1 MMLGEF
7 IKQFSHNNMIRLH
20 YNTKEGYECVLNDH
34 NEVSMDWEVL
44 KGKSKNRHY
53 INNEVVKLVSILY
66 TSGHYPEAINIVIEK
81 LDNQPFIEEVIDDRS
96 SFSESINV
104 K

>member
-20 YNTKEGYECVLNDH
+20 YKTKEGYECVLNDH

-44 KGKSKNRHY
+44 EGKSKNRHY

>member
-1 MMLGEF
+1 MKLGEF

-20 YNTKEGYECVLNDH
+20 YKTDKGYECVLNDH

-44 KGKSKNRHY
+44 KGESKNRHY

-66 TSGHYPEAINIVIEK
+66 TSGHYSEAINIVIEK
-81 LDNQPFIEEVIDDRS
+81 LDNQPFIEEVIEDKS
-96 SFSESINV
+96 SFSKSM
-104 K
+104 

>member
-1 MMLGEF
+1 MLGEF

-20 YNTKEGYECVLNDH
+20 YKTKEGYECVLNDH

-96 SFSESINV
+96 SFSESIKV

>member
-1 MMLGEF
+1 MKLGEF
-7 IKQFSHNNMIRLH
+7 IEKFRHNNMIRLH
-20 YNTKEGYECVLNDH
+20 YKTKEGYECVLNDH

-81 LDNQPFIEEVIDDRS
+81 LDNQPQLEDLSTYDNFPKYENI
-96 SFSESINV
+96 
-104 K
+104 

>member
-1 MMLGEF
+1 MKLGEF
-7 IKQFSHNNMIRLH
+7 IKNFSHNNMIRLH
-20 YNTKEGYECVLNDH
+20 YKTDKGYECVLNDH

-81 LDNQPFIEEVIDDRS
+81 LDNQPFIGEVIEEQICH
-96 SFSESINV
+96 SEAVS
-104 K
+104 

>member
-20 YNTKEGYECVLNDH
+20 YKTKEGYECVLNDH

-96 SFSESINV
+96 SFSESIKV

>member
-1 MMLGEF
+1 MKLGEF
-7 IKQFSHNNMIRLH
+7 IKNFSHNNMIRLH
-20 YNTKEGYECVLNDH
+20 YKTDKGYECVLNDH

-81 LDNQPFIEEVIDDRS
+81 LDNQPFIEEVIEEQICH
-96 SFSESINV
+96 SEAVS
-104 K
+104 